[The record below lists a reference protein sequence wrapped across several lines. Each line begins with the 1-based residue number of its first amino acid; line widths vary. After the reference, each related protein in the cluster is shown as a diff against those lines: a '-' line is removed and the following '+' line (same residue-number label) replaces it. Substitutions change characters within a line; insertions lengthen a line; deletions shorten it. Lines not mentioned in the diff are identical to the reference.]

1 MDASLLFPAHR
12 PDQFILLE
20 NIRGCIELHP
30 LMAQDAPAQKG
41 TSPAFQGCN
50 FRPLRASMA
59 LLKGPFNFTLKGAYT
74 MRRTAVGIIIA
85 AIVLSVQV
93 AAEMSKSVTVEGWV
107 SDTECAAHGV
117 KNCNNKEHLQQGAKL
132 ALVADADGKIWTI
145 ENPEKLTD
153 HMGHH
158 VKVKGEANAET
169 GTLSVERVSMTKEM
183 KGKEMK

>member
-1 MDASLLFPAHR
+1 M
-12 PDQFILLE
+12 
-20 NIRGCIELHP
+20 
-30 LMAQDAPAQKG
+30 K
-41 TSPAFQGCN
+41 
-50 FRPLRASMA
+50 RA
-59 LLKGPFNFTLKGAYT
+59 
-74 MRRTAVGIIIA
+74 AVGIV
-85 AIVLSVQV
+85 VLTMALTMLV

-132 ALVADADGKIWTI
+132 ALVADVDGRIWTI

-169 GTLSVERVSMTKEM
+169 GTLSVKGVSMTKEM
-183 KGKEMK
+183 KGKEIK